1 MTAESSLHQPSSR
14 QPSSHQPSSRRRLAI
29 LGSTGSIGEQTL
41 DVVAQHPDRFEVVA
55 LAAGRRVGR
64 LVEQARLFRP
74 RVVSVADAAD
84 VAAVREALGAEA
96 GPDGV
101 EVRHGDAGLEAVATT
116 PCELVVAGL
125 VGAVG
130 LRPVLAAIGAGHAIG
145 LANKEVMVMAG
156 ALVRREAAAR
166 DVPIIPI
173 DSEHSA
179 IFQCLAGSRPEAI
192 ARLILTCSGGPFRT
206 WDRDRIEG
214 ASVEEALAH
223 PNWSMGDKISIDSA
237 TLMNKGLE
245 VIEARWLFDVP
256 ADRVDVVVHPQS
268 IVHSLVEFRDRSVLA
283 QLGLPDMRVPIA
295 VALAHPE
302 RVDLDLPTLDLVEV
316 ARLDFEAPDR
326 ERFPCL
332 DLAYRA
338 VAGSE
343 AAPAVLNAANE
354 VAVAAFLDRRIG
366 FPEIARLNAAI
377 LESHLSEH
385 AGQRVEALDAVVE
398 ADVWAR
404 GAASE
409 WLAKREARG
418 ATVAA
423 GGGRRGAD

>member
-1 MTAESSLHQPSSR
+1 MK
-14 QPSSHQPSSRRRLAI
+14 RLSI

-41 DVVAQHPDRFEVVA
+41 DVVAAHRDRFEVVA
-55 LAAGRRVGR
+55 LAAGHRVER
-64 LVEQARLFRP
+64 LVEQAREFQP
-74 RVVSVADAAD
+74 RRVSVADPRAVPD
-84 VAAVREALGAEA
+84 VRAALGE
-96 GPDGV
+96 GV
-101 EVRHGDAGLEAVATT
+101 EVLAAESGLHAVATVASD
-116 PCELVVAGL
+116 LVVAGL

-130 LRPVLAAIGAGHAIG
+130 LQPVLAAIAAGRSIG

-156 ALVRREAAAR
+156 ALVRREASAKGV
-166 DVPIIPI
+166 DIIPI

-179 IFQCLAGSRPEAI
+179 IFQCLNGSRRAEI
-192 ARLILTCSGGPFRT
+192 SRLILTCSGGPFRS
-206 WDRDRIEG
+206 WPAARIDA

-237 TLMNKGLE
+237 TLMNKGFE

-256 ADRVDVVVHPQS
+256 ADRIDVVVHPQS

-302 RVDLDLPTLDLVEV
+302 RIELDLPGLDLAEL
-316 ARLDFEAPDR
+316 ARLDFEHPDR

-343 AAPAVLNAANE
+343 SAPAVLNAANE
-354 VAVAAFLDRRIG
+354 IAVQAFLDRRIG
-366 FPEIARLNAAI
+366 FSEIAALDRAVLD
-377 LESHLSEH
+377 SHLEGH
-385 AGQRVEALDAVVE
+385 QGQRVDTLEAVLSADA
-398 ADVWAR
+398 WAR
-404 GAASE
+404 GAATE
-409 WLAKREARG
+409 WLVKRSDGPMAPASRPDPTDLRKRAR
-418 ATVAA
+418 
-423 GGGRRGAD
+423 R